1 MRPSSLVHALEI
13 RKAQLGANDN
23 DTLIGMEE
31 LAKLYDLEEAE
42 QLSMSTIETRNAQ
55 FSENHPNTLTS
66 IGKFAGAYR
75 KQGRLEEAEQLAMQV
90 METYITDFERPY
102 IQTKR
107 RPLIDRPKD
116 EDIIS

>member
-1 MRPSSLVHALEI
+1 
-13 RKAQLGANDN
+13 
-23 DTLIGMEE
+23 MEE

-42 QLSMSTIETRNAQ
+42 ELSMSTIETRNAQ

-90 METYITDFERPY
+90 METHNIVSGKVHPDTLLSVRDVAIIWKLSGKIADATHLIRNRLPSQGRTGPG
-102 IQTKR
+102 IQ
-107 RPLIDRPKD
+107 LL
-116 EDIIS
+116 